1 MAEELSFQGLGSD
14 AYGGKLRLPPQNIEA
29 EEAILGGILLDPEA
43 ISRVS
48 DRLLP
53 EAFYISPHKDIYQA
67 AVRLHAQG
75 KPTDLLSVTSWLTDH
90 DLLARIG
97 GRNKL
102 ATLVDRTVS
111 AVNIDALA
119 GLVMEKYLRR
129 QLIKAGNEIVHL
141 GYETETELPIV
152 LDQAE
157 QKVFSVTQE
166 RPQLG
171 LVHISDTLINN
182 FQDIEDRNQGIA
194 LPGIPCGF
202 YDLDAMTN
210 GFGRS
215 DLIIVAGRPSMGK
228 TAFCLNLAHNIAASY
243 KLPVAFFSLEMS
255 KEQLT
260 QRLLASEAQIESSYL
275 RTGRL
280 SQTQWEPLSRAI
292 GILSEMPIYIDDTPN
307 ITVTQMR
314 SQSRRLQAEIGT
326 ELGLI
331 VIDYLQLMEGAG
343 DNRVQE
349 LSKITRQL
357 KGLARELSVPVI
369 ALSQLSRGVEART
382 NKRPMLS
389 DLRESGCLA
398 GDSLVTL
405 VDSGLQV
412 PIKKLAGK
420 SGFAVWALNEATM
433 QLEKAIVSNAFS
445 TGVKPLF
452 TLTTRLGR
460 KIRAT
465 GNHKFLT
472 INGWK
477 RLDELTPKQHL
488 CLPRHLPSPGK
499 QTMTYAEVALLGHL
513 ISDGCTLPRHAIH
526 YTTREIDLAQNVAF
540 LATEVFGDSI
550 VPRISPE
557 SDVYWDEILSIEYS
571 GEEEVFDLTV
581 PGLHNFVANNIIVH
595 NSIEQDADLVIM
607 LYRDE
612 YYSPDTPDRGIAEV
626 IIAKHRNGPTGTA
639 KLLFNPQFTKFQN
652 LKI

>member
-1 MAEELSFQGLGSD
+1 MAEELSFHLSGSD
-14 AYGGKLRLPPQNIEA
+14 RLPPQNIEA

-53 EAFYISPHKDIYQA
+53 EAFYISAHKDIYQA
-67 AVRLHAQG
+67 AFRLHAQG
-75 KPTDLLSVTSWLTDH
+75 KATDLLSVTSWLTDH
-90 DLLARIG
+90 EMLARIG

-119 GLVMEKYLRR
+119 GLVMDKYLRR
-129 QLIKAGNEIVHL
+129 RLIKAGNEIVHL

-157 QKVFSVTQE
+157 QKVFGVTQE
-166 RPQLG
+166 RPQSG

-202 YDLDAMTN
+202 YDLDAMTS
-210 GFGRS
+210 GFQRS

-228 TAFCLNLAHNIAASY
+228 TAFCLNIAHNIAASY
-243 KLPVAFFSLEMS
+243 KLPVAVFSLEMS

-280 SQTQWEPLSRAI
+280 SQTQWEPLSHAI

-314 SQSRRLQAEIGT
+314 SQARRLQAELGT

-389 DLRESGCLA
+389 DLRESG
-398 GDSLVTL
+398 
-405 VDSGLQV
+405 
-412 PIKKLAGK
+412 
-420 SGFAVWALNEATM
+420 
-433 QLEKAIVSNAFS
+433 
-445 TGVKPLF
+445 
-452 TLTTRLGR
+452 
-460 KIRAT
+460 
-465 GNHKFLT
+465 
-472 INGWK
+472 
-477 RLDELTPKQHL
+477 
-488 CLPRHLPSPGK
+488 
-499 QTMTYAEVALLGHL
+499 
-513 ISDGCTLPRHAIH
+513 
-526 YTTREIDLAQNVAF
+526 
-540 LATEVFGDSI
+540 
-550 VPRISPE
+550 
-557 SDVYWDEILSIEYS
+557 
-571 GEEEVFDLTV
+571 
-581 PGLHNFVANNIIVH
+581 
-595 NSIEQDADLVIM
+595 SIEQDADLVIM

-612 YYSPDTPDRGIAEV
+612 YYSPDTPDRGIAE
-626 IIAKHRNGPTGTA
+626 IIVAKHRNGPTGTI
-639 KLLFNPQFTKFQN
+639 KVLFEPLFTKFKNYAGQN
-652 LKI
+652 NYLAGSSNNYLPGSRT

>member
-1 MAEELSFQGLGSD
+1 MAEELNFKGDGSD
-14 AYGGKLRLPPQNIEA
+14 RLPPQNIEA

-53 EAFYISPHKDIYQA
+53 EAFYISAHKDIYQA
-67 AVRLHAQG
+67 AVRLHTQG
-75 KPTDLLSVTSWLTDH
+75 KATDLLSVTSWLTDH
-90 DLLARIG
+90 EMLARIG

-119 GLVMEKYLRR
+119 GLVMDKYLRR
-129 QLIKAGNEIVHL
+129 RLIKAGNEIVHL

-157 QKVFSVTQE
+157 QKVFGVTQE
-166 RPQLG
+166 RPQSG

-202 YDLDAMTN
+202 YDLDAMTS
-210 GFGRS
+210 GFQRS

-243 KLPVAFFSLEMS
+243 KLPVAIFSLEMS
-255 KEQLT
+255 NEQLT

-280 SQTQWEPLSRAI
+280 SQTQWEPLTRAI
-292 GILSEMPIYIDDTPN
+292 GILSDMPIYIDDTPN

-314 SQSRRLQAEIGT
+314 SQARRLQAEVGT

-389 DLRESGCLA
+389 DLRESG
-398 GDSLVTL
+398 
-405 VDSGLQV
+405 
-412 PIKKLAGK
+412 
-420 SGFAVWALNEATM
+420 
-433 QLEKAIVSNAFS
+433 
-445 TGVKPLF
+445 
-452 TLTTRLGR
+452 
-460 KIRAT
+460 
-465 GNHKFLT
+465 
-472 INGWK
+472 
-477 RLDELTPKQHL
+477 
-488 CLPRHLPSPGK
+488 
-499 QTMTYAEVALLGHL
+499 
-513 ISDGCTLPRHAIH
+513 
-526 YTTREIDLAQNVAF
+526 
-540 LATEVFGDSI
+540 
-550 VPRISPE
+550 
-557 SDVYWDEILSIEYS
+557 
-571 GEEEVFDLTV
+571 
-581 PGLHNFVANNIIVH
+581 
-595 NSIEQDADLVIM
+595 SIEQDADLVIM

>member
-1 MAEELSFQGLGSD
+1 MAEELSFKSDGSD

-53 EAFYISPHKDIYQA
+53 EAFYISAHKDIYQA
-67 AVRLHAQG
+67 AVRLHTQG
-75 KPTDLLSVTSWLTDH
+75 KATDLLSVTSWLTDH
-90 DLLARIG
+90 DQLARIG

-166 RPQLG
+166 RPQSG
-171 LVHISDTLINN
+171 LVHISNTLINN

-202 YDLDAMTN
+202 YDLDAMTS
-210 GFGRS
+210 GFQRS

-228 TAFCLNLAHNIAASY
+228 TAFCLNIAHNIAASY
-243 KLPVAFFSLEMS
+243 KLPVAIFSLEMS
-255 KEQLT
+255 KEQLA

-275 RTGRL
+275 RSGRL
-280 SQTQWEPLSRAI
+280 SQTQWEPLTRAI
-292 GILSEMPIYIDDTPN
+292 GILSEIPIYIDDTPN

-314 SQSRRLQAEIGT
+314 SQSRRLQAEQGT
-326 ELGLI
+326 DLGLI

-357 KGLARELSVPVI
+357 KGLARELSVPII

-389 DLRESGCLA
+389 DLRESG
-398 GDSLVTL
+398 
-405 VDSGLQV
+405 
-412 PIKKLAGK
+412 
-420 SGFAVWALNEATM
+420 
-433 QLEKAIVSNAFS
+433 
-445 TGVKPLF
+445 
-452 TLTTRLGR
+452 
-460 KIRAT
+460 
-465 GNHKFLT
+465 
-472 INGWK
+472 
-477 RLDELTPKQHL
+477 
-488 CLPRHLPSPGK
+488 
-499 QTMTYAEVALLGHL
+499 
-513 ISDGCTLPRHAIH
+513 
-526 YTTREIDLAQNVAF
+526 
-540 LATEVFGDSI
+540 
-550 VPRISPE
+550 
-557 SDVYWDEILSIEYS
+557 
-571 GEEEVFDLTV
+571 
-581 PGLHNFVANNIIVH
+581 
-595 NSIEQDADLVIM
+595 SIEQDADLVIM

-626 IIAKHRNGPTGTA
+626 IIAKHRNGPTGSA